1 MAAKPLEARVHYRL
15 DAAIIGLYGDIDA
28 FAKDALNA
36 AYAEA
41 ENKNPPTILL
51 DCGGVDYINSI
62 GIALIVSL
70 LAQARKSGRRLLA
83 CGLSDHYLEIFQIT
97 RLADFIT
104 IFPNET
110 SALQGL

>member
-1 MAAKPLEARVHYRL
+1 MIAKPLETSVRYRP
-15 DAAIIGLYGDIDA
+15 DAVVIDLYGDIDA
-28 FAKDALNA
+28 FAEDALHA

-41 ENKNPPTILL
+41 DKKNLPTVLL
-51 DCGGVDYINSI
+51 NFGDVDYINSI

-70 LAQARKSGRRLLA
+70 LAQARKAGRRLLA
-83 CGLSDHYLEIFQIT
+83 SGLSDHYKEIFQIT

-110 SALQGL
+110 SALQGF